1 MTTVLLIYFM
11 KYWFLEYLGLHDR
24 LGQLLLGSH
33 FRELL
38 AGNVVK
44 FAHVEVLK
52 REDRAILTSKMFI
65 CVGIGGGR
73 SIKFHKNDF

>member
-1 MTTVLLIYFM
+1 MT
-11 KYWFLEYLGLHDR
+11 YWFLKYLCLHDR

-52 REDRAILTSKMFI
+52 KMRLRGNFNSKMFI
-65 CVGIGGGR
+65 YVGIGG
-73 SIKFHKNDF
+73 SIKFH